1 MGIEVADLTF
11 AVARL
16 QEIVREQSARISEL
30 EKQNKDRYKD
40 EVWMLSHQ
48 LQLTKTR
55 GLNNGTDESLRR
67 G

>member
-1 MGIEVADLTF
+1 MGIELADLAF
-11 AVARL
+11 AIARL
-16 QEIVREQSARISEL
+16 QETVREQSARISEL
-30 EKQNKDRYKD
+30 EKQNKDRYRD

-55 GLNNGTDESLRR
+55 GLNSGTDEPLRT